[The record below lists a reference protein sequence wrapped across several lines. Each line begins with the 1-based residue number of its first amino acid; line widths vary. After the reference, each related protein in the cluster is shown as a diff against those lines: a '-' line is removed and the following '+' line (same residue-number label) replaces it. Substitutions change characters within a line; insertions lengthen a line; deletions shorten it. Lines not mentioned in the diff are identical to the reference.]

1 MNSTPAPQLTLDGSQ
16 PLTPATVQALS
27 ALCDAAEDLPGA
39 AAPLV
44 VTVAGAPATRADV
57 PLPLVNKWE
66 RAVRRLEKLAV
77 PTVALVTGDC
87 GGTALDV
94 LLATDVRI
102 ATPDARLVP
111 LAGADTDERRPDEVW
126 PGMALYRLAN
136 QAGIAAT
143 RRAVLFGD
151 PIDAERACA
160 LHLFDELA
168 ADPAAALGPVLDKLK
183 GGAGTGIRRQL
194 MLDAGTTSYEEALGR
209 HLAACDRTLRAAVEA
224 AS

>member
-1 MNSTPAPQLTLDGSQ
+1 MNSIPEPQLTLDGSQ
-16 PLTPATVQALS
+16 PLTPATVQALG
-27 ALCDAAEDLPGA
+27 ALCDAAEDATGA
-39 AAPLV
+39 ATPLV
-44 VTVAGAPATRADV
+44 VALTGAPATRVDV

-111 LAGADTDERRPDEVW
+111 LAGADTDDASPVEVW

-136 QAGIAAT
+136 QAGVAAT
-143 RRAVLFGD
+143 RRAVLFGEA
-151 PIDAERACA
+151 IGAERAYA
-160 LHLFDELA
+160 LHLFDELV
-168 ADPAAALGPVLDKLK
+168 ADPAAALAPVLAKLT

-194 MLDAGTTSYEEALGR
+194 MLDASTTSYEEALGR
-209 HLAACDRTLRAAVEA
+209 HLAACDRTLRAVGA

>member
-1 MNSTPAPQLTLDGSQ
+1 MNSIPEPQLTLDGSE
-16 PLTPATVQALS
+16 PLTPATVRTLD
-27 ALCDAAEDLPGA
+27 ALCDAAEDATGA
-39 AAPLV
+39 TTPLV
-44 VTVAGAPATRADV
+44 VAVTGAPAARMDV

-94 LLATDVRI
+94 LLATDVRV
-102 ATPDARLVP
+102 ATPDARLLP
-111 LAGADTDERRPDEVW
+111 LAGAGTDEVW

-136 QAGIAAT
+136 QAGVAAT

-151 PIDAERACA
+151 ALDAERALA

-168 ADPAAALGPVLDKLK
+168 ADPAAAFAPVFEKLK

-194 MLDAGTTSYEEALGR
+194 MLDASTTSYEEALGR

>member
-1 MNSTPAPQLTLDGSQ
+1 MNSTPAPRLTLDGSQ
-16 PLTPATVQALS
+16 PLTPATVDALN
-27 ALCDAAEDLPGA
+27 ALCDAAEDANRDATGVP
-39 AAPLV
+39 APV
-44 VTVAGAPATRADV
+44 VIAVTGAPAAPVAV

-102 ATPDARLVP
+102 AAPDARLVP
-111 LAGADTDERRPDEVW
+111 LAGADTDEVW

-136 QAGIAAT
+136 QAGVAAT
-143 RRAVLFGD
+143 RRAVLFGEAV
-151 PIDAERACA
+151 DAQRAHA

-168 ADPAAALGPVLDKLK
+168 ADPAAVLGPTLDKLK